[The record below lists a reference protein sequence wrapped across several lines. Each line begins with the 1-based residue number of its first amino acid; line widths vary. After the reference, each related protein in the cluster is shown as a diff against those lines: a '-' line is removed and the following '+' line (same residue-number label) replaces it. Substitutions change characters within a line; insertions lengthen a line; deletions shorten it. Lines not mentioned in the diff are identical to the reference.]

1 MKRSIVYWTVIVCLA
16 MATAWAQQPPRSP
29 APGPQF
35 AGPGPEEPGPQGP
48 RFEELKSAL
57 GLTDAQIEQLLQL
70 QQDKRQAS
78 RPLFEQIGDK
88 QRALGEALHAGSTDA
103 AALGRFLIDIES
115 LRRQTQ
121 TLAETF
127 RTQALALLDSAQ
139 RAKLAALEE
148 AAKLQPA
155 IHQAA
160 ALDLLAGGGQG
171 PGPGPRGR

>member
-16 MATAWAQQPPRSP
+16 ISTAWAQQPPRPP

-35 AGPGPEEPGPQGP
+35 VAPGPDGRGPQGP
-48 RFEELKSAL
+48 QFEELKSAL
-57 GLTDAQIEQLLQL
+57 GLTDTQIDQLRQL

-88 QRALGEALHAGSTDA
+88 QRALGEALQAGSTDA

-121 TLAETF
+121 TVAESF

-139 RAKLAALEE
+139 KAKLAALEE

-160 ALDLLAGGGQG
+160 ALDLLAAGQ
-171 PGPGPRGR
+171 GPGPRGR